1 VSGCSQK
8 KNFLGIKSLPSNQT
22 EERNLMDNRQAKFI
36 LNAYRP
42 GGQDANDPR
51 FAEALEQVRRDPIL
65 QRWFDESVAFD
76 AAMTQ
81 KLSATPVPRDLRDNI
96 LTGVKVTRAPHPP
109 QDGFAVANWKNRWRK
124 WAIAAAVV
132 LSATLGVLIWH
143 HNTRPAPVAGWQL
156 QALDAI
162 LSSIARNESHFDVLS
177 RNPADLV
184 NWLRANY
191 APAGEKLPDSLD
203 KLPSIGCK
211 TFFWHGKPV
220 SLICFTLPEGRAIH
234 LVMTNVSE
242 PSDRR
247 IKQEAKV
254 IRQGQWATATWR
266 EGNMIY
272 MLALEGSRDELRSY
286 ML

>member
-1 VSGCSQK
+1 
-8 KNFLGIKSLPSNQT
+8 
-22 EERNLMDNRQAKFI
+22 MDSREAKFI

-65 QRWFDESVAFD
+65 QHWFDESVAFD
-76 AAMTQ
+76 AAMTE
-81 KLSATPVPRDLRDNI
+81 KLSATPVPSDLRESI
-96 LTGVKVTRAPHPP
+96 LTGVKVTRAPH
-109 QDGFAVANWKNRWRK
+109 WKDRWRK

-143 HNTRPAPVAGWQL
+143 NTQPAPVAGWQL

-162 LSSIARNESHFDVLS
+162 LSSIARNESHFDVIS

-184 NWLRANY
+184 KWLRENS
-191 APAGEKLPDSLD
+191 APAGKKLPNDLD

-211 TFFWHGKPV
+211 TFFWRGKPV

-234 LVMTNVSE
+234 LVITNVSTE
-242 PSDRR
+242 SDRA
-247 IKQEAKV
+247 IKHEAKV
-254 IRQGQWATATWR
+254 IQQGHWATATWR
-266 EGNMIY
+266 EGDMIY
-272 MLALEGSRDELRSY
+272 MLAIEGSRDQLRTY
-286 ML
+286 LL

>member
-1 VSGCSQK
+1 
-8 KNFLGIKSLPSNQT
+8 
-22 EERNLMDNRQAKFI
+22 MDNREAKFI

-76 AAMTQ
+76 AAMAE
-81 KLSATPVPRDLRDNI
+81 KLAATPVPSDLRESI
-96 LTGVKVTRAPHPP
+96 ITGVKVTRAPH
-109 QDGFAVANWKNRWRK
+109 WKNRWRK

-132 LSATLGVLIWH
+132 LSATLGVLIWR
-143 HNTRPAPVAGWQL
+143 NTRPAPVAGWQL
-156 QALDAI
+156 QALNAI
-162 LSSIARNESHFDVLS
+162 LSSIARNESHFDVIS

-184 NWLRANY
+184 NWLHSNY
-191 APAGEKLPDSLD
+191 APAGKKLPDNLD

-234 LVMTNVSE
+234 LVMTNVSADSE
-242 PSDRR
+242 RA
-247 IKQEAKV
+247 IKHKAKV
-254 IRQGQWATATWR
+254 IQQGHWATATWR
-266 EGNMIY
+266 EGDMIY
-272 MLALEGSRDELRSY
+272 MLALEGSRDELRRY
-286 ML
+286 LL

>member
-1 VSGCSQK
+1 
-8 KNFLGIKSLPSNQT
+8 
-22 EERNLMDNRQAKFI
+22 MDNSEAKFI

-51 FAEALEQVRRDPIL
+51 FAEALEQARRDPIL
-65 QRWFDESVAFD
+65 QHWFDESVAFD
-76 AAMTQ
+76 ATITE
-81 KLSATPVPRDLRDNI
+81 KLCETSVPSDLRENV
-96 LTGVKVTRAPHPP
+96 LAGVKVTRARY
-109 QDGFAVANWKNRWRK
+109 WKNRWRK

-132 LSATLGVLIWH
+132 LSTTLGVLIW

-162 LSSIARNESHFDVLS
+162 LSSIAQNESRFDVLS

-184 NWLRANY
+184 KWLRANY
-191 APAGEKLPDSLD
+191 APTGEKLPDTLD
-203 KLPSIGCK
+203 RLPSIGCK

-234 LVMTNVSE
+234 LVMTNVSTE
-242 PSDRR
+242 SDRA
-247 IKQEAKV
+247 IKHEAKV
-254 IRQGQWATATWR
+254 IQQDQWATATWR
-266 EGNMIY
+266 EGDMIY

-286 ML
+286 LL

>member
-1 VSGCSQK
+1 
-8 KNFLGIKSLPSNQT
+8 
-22 EERNLMDNRQAKFI
+22 MDNREAKFI

-65 QRWFDESVAFD
+65 QRWFDESVGFD
-76 AAMTQ
+76 AAMTR
-81 KLSATPVPRDLRDNI
+81 KLAMTPVPSDLRESI
-96 LTGVKVTRAPHPP
+96 LTGVKVTRAPH
-109 QDGFAVANWKNRWRK
+109 WKNRCRK
-124 WAIAAAVV
+124 WAIAAAVL
-132 LSATLGVLIWH
+132 LSATLGVLIW

-162 LSSIARNESHFDVLS
+162 LSSIARNESHFDVIS

-184 NWLRANY
+184 KWLRENS
-191 APAGEKLPDSLD
+191 APAGKKLPNNLN

-211 TFFWHGKPV
+211 TFFWRGKPV

-234 LVMTNVSE
+234 LVMTTVSTD
-242 PSDRR
+242 SDRS
-247 IKQEAKV
+247 IKHQAKV
-254 IRQGQWATATWR
+254 IQQGHWATATWR
-266 EGNMIY
+266 EGDIIY

-286 ML
+286 LL

>member
-1 VSGCSQK
+1 
-8 KNFLGIKSLPSNQT
+8 
-22 EERNLMDNRQAKFI
+22 MDNREAKFI

-76 AAMTQ
+76 AAMTE
-81 KLSATPVPRDLRDNI
+81 KLFATPVPSDLRESI
-96 LTGVKVTRAPHPP
+96 LTGVKVTRAPH
-109 QDGFAVANWKNRWRK
+109 WKNRWRK

-132 LSATLGVLIWH
+132 LSATLGALIWRNAH
-143 HNTRPAPVAGWQL
+143 PAAVAGWQL

-162 LSSIARNESHFDVLS
+162 LSSIARNESRFDVIS
-177 RNPADLV
+177 PNPADLV
-184 NWLRANY
+184 KWLRTNH
-191 APAGEKLPDSLD
+191 APAGKKLPHDLG

-211 TFFWHGKPV
+211 TFFWRGKPV

-234 LVMTNVSE
+234 LVVTNLSTE
-242 PSDRR
+242 SDRA
-247 IKQEAKV
+247 IKHDAKV
-254 IRQGQWATATWR
+254 IQQGHWATATWR
-266 EGNMIY
+266 EGDMIY

-286 ML
+286 LL